1 MSRHIQ
7 IQEFSRETQAR
18 IWAGEIEFLP
28 DGTMR
33 WTDTAATEMVIKQE
47 LYDPESE
54 QSADIT
60 DGPELFCDSLIKL
73 CGNYNLSVVPMD
85 DPARASELLPTPDGV
100 ASFTQ
105 FPKDIDRRL
114 IVDDSEEVP
123 EPPEMLAYLKELD
136 AKFGPRAV

>member
-85 DPARASELLPTPDGV
+85 DPARAAELLPTPDGV

>member
-28 DGTMR
+28 DGRMR
-33 WTDTAATEMVIKQE
+33 WTDTAATEMVVKQDFF
-47 LYDPESE
+47 DPESE
-54 QSADIT
+54 RSVDIT
-60 DGPELFCDSLIKL
+60 DEPELFCDSLIRL

-85 DPARASELLPTPDGV
+85 DPARAVELLPTPNDV

-105 FPKDIDRRL
+105 FPKDVDRRL
-114 IVDDSEEVP
+114 VPDDGTVWEQS
-123 EPPEMLAYLKELD
+123 PEMEAYLKELD
-136 AKFGPRAV
+136 AKFGPRTV